1 MKKIT
6 TLTLALI
13 TLFAVYGQGFRT
25 FDVEGQLLPTLM
37 KNNSKGTSLV
47 EVIVDGNVDLE
58 NVDFKYKLYSGS
70 SVVNEISSDFTESQ
84 LITVTKRGEED
95 KVWEIKV
102 KPLVA
107 EELPLILNFSK
118 DNLSDWSPSVV
129 GWAGIG
135 IDERKNT
142 VVRFGNEGVS
152 FLVAFEG
159 DANSVS
165 YELSP
170 VSKEPVNFDGVFYVE
185 TSVNGKDWK
194 AIHTFNKRNNF
205 DVSDKYTH
213 PIESDVRY
221 IKWTYS
227 KRNKLNVNLN
237 NIEVVPVVL

>member
-1 MKKIT
+1 MKLVMAVIHDEDVKKLLSS
-6 TLTLALI
+6 LTKHGFQATKLAS
-13 TLFAVYGQGFRT
+13 TGGFLK
-25 FDVEGQLLPTLM
+25 FG
-37 KNNSKGTSLV
+37 NSTILV
-47 EVIVDGNVDLE
+47 GVD
-58 NVDFKYKLYSGS
+58 
-70 SVVNEISSDFTESQ
+70 
-84 LITVTKRGEED
+84 EE
-95 KVWEIKV
+95 
-102 KPLVA
+102 
-107 EELPLILNFSK
+107 
-118 DNLSDWSPSVV
+118 
-129 GWAGIG
+129 
-135 IDERKNT
+135 KNT
-142 VVRFGNEGVS
+142 VIRFGNEGVS